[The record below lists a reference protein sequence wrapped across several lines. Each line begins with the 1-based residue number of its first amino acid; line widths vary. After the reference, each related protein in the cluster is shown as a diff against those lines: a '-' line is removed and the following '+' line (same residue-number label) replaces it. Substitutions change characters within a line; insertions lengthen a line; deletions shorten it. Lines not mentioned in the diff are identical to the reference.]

1 MEKNTFLTPSP
12 RQVAMGTTMSSMGL
26 ANKPPALPPV
36 KQNNNTVSDCFFFCF
51 FLSQIL
57 FILPTKLNI
66 SAFLLQFLFLLMN
79 YGLKV
84 PRLTQQVC
92 QMFLRNQLSIYP
104 ERITNII
111 IIIKI
116 FANIHG
122 VCFANIWN
130 KTNTIY
136 LTLPGII
143 EINTYLPC
151 RRHNTC

>member
-1 MEKNTFLTPSP
+1 M
-12 RQVAMGTTMSSMGL
+12 
-26 ANKPPALPPV
+26 
-36 KQNNNTVSDCFFFCF
+36 TVFFFCF

-92 QMFLRNQLSIYP
+92 QIFLRNQLSIYP

-111 IIIKI
+111 IITLSRDCKRSWRTCRAANVIFRLILDLKLCFSRTVLRFLPIYMESVSQIFGIKP
-116 FANIHG
+116 
-122 VCFANIWN
+122 
-130 KTNTIY
+130 
-136 LTLPGII
+136 TLFI
-143 EINTYLPC
+143 
-151 RRHNTC
+151 